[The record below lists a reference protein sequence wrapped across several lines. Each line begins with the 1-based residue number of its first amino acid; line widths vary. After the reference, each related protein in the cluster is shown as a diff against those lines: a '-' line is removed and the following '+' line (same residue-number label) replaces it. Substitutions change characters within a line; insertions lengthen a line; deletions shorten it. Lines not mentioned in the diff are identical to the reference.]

1 MRFKLKV
8 IFHEKQP
15 TNAVYDIGK
24 EVNFSNLPENVQ
36 TKFLDILANSVKF
49 KKYLEDGIS
58 NMGAACKDSVSH
70 YLQLK
75 IKKIKPVINKS
86 GIRIFAKTS
95 VELEIDASVNSI
107 TKKITGEQWCLK
119 KLSESEVKKL
129 LDEDKLQKHIK
140 WSLDELQAGD
150 PFKTIIEKKIKYSF
164 YLKKSN
170 VKKDLEYYFE
180 HSNVNKPK
188 QPSTN
193 PPNFKNDAQLLH
205 VPR

>member
-15 TNAVYDIGK
+15 TNAIYDIGK

-36 TKFLDILANSVKF
+36 KKFLDLLANSAKF

-86 GIRIFAKTS
+86 GIGIFGKIA

-129 LDEDKLQKHIK
+129 LDEDNLQKHIK
-140 WSLDELQAGD
+140 WSLNKRPAGD
-150 PFKTIIEKKIKYSF
+150 PFKTITEKKIKYSF
-164 YLKKSN
+164 YLKK
-170 VKKDLEYYFE
+170 
-180 HSNVNKPK
+180 
-188 QPSTN
+188 
-193 PPNFKNDAQLLH
+193 
-205 VPR
+205 

>member
-1 MRFKLKV
+1 MLINVKV

-15 TNAVYDIGK
+15 TNAIYDIGK
-24 EVNFSNLPENVQ
+24 EVYFSNLSENVQ
-36 TKFLDILANSVKF
+36 TKFLDLLANSAKF
-49 KKYLEDGIS
+49 RKYLEDGIS
-58 NMGAACKDSVSH
+58 NMGSVCKDSASH

-75 IKKIKPVINKS
+75 INKIKPVINKS
-86 GIRIFAKTS
+86 GIGIFGKTS
-95 VELEIDASVNSI
+95 VELEIDAIVNSI

-140 WSLDELQAGD
+140 WSLDELQAGN
-150 PFKTIIEKKIKYSF
+150 PFKTITEKKIKYSF
-164 YLKKSN
+164 YLEKSN

-180 HSNVNKPK
+180 HSNINKPK

-193 PPNFKNDAQLLH
+193 PPNFKNDSQLLH

>member
-1 MRFKLKV
+1 
-8 IFHEKQP
+8 
-15 TNAVYDIGK
+15 
-24 EVNFSNLPENVQ
+24 
-36 TKFLDILANSVKF
+36 
-49 KKYLEDGIS
+49 
-58 NMGAACKDSVSH
+58 
-70 YLQLK
+70 LK

>member
-8 IFHEKQP
+8 KFHENQP

-36 TKFLDILANSVKF
+36 KKFLDLLVNSAKL

-58 NMGAACKDSVSH
+58 NMGAACKDSASH

-75 IKKIKPVINKS
+75 IKKIKLVINK
-86 GIRIFAKTS
+86 S
-95 VELEIDASVNSI
+95 VELEIDSSVNSL
-107 TKKITGEQWCLK
+107 TKKIKGEMWCQK

-140 WSLDELQAGD
+140 WSLDELQAGN
-150 PFKTIIEKKIKYSF
+150 PFKIITEKKIKYSF

-180 HSNVNKPK
+180 HSNINKPK

-193 PPNFKNDAQLLH
+193 PPNFKNDTQLLH

>member
-1 MRFKLKV
+1 MPSMILEKKS
-8 IFHEKQP
+8 IFPISPKMS
-15 TNAVYDIGK
+15 K
-24 EVNFSNLPENVQ
+24 R
-36 TKFLDILANSVKF
+36 NSWI
-49 KKYLEDGIS
+49 YWQILEDGIS

>member
-8 IFHEKQP
+8 KFHEKQP
-15 TNAVYDIGK
+15 TNSVYDIGK

-58 NMGAACKDSVSH
+58 NMGAACKDSASH

-75 IKKIKPVINKS
+75 IKKIKPIINKS
-86 GIRIFAKTS
+86 GIGIFGKTS
-95 VELEIDASVNSI
+95 VELEIDATVNSI

-140 WSLDELQAGD
+140 WSLDELQAGN
-150 PFKTIIEKKIKYSF
+150 PFKTVSEKNIKYSF

-180 HSNVNKPK
+180 HSNINKPK

-193 PPNFKNDAQLLH
+193 PQNFKNDTQLLH